1 MTFDEETLGAYVDGE
16 LDAAASAVIEATA
29 RTDQALAV
37 RIADAR
43 QVRSM
48 MSGAFASVVAEA
60 PPKRLIKAVAST
72 PKPAQALKS
81 AQAPKPYQAKV
92 IPFRKPAPPPAPS
105 QQPPPHWSRPVWGAM
120 AACLAVGIAVGVVA
134 PWESKTDTGL
144 SPSPLVVAALNTQA
158 SGPNAGP
165 VRIGLSFKAREGGYC
180 RTFAAGAT
188 AGLACRERGA
198 WTVKAAAPTAA
209 GDGAYQTASSQTPA
223 AVLDVVDTLIEGA
236 PLDAQAEA
244 KARKRRWR

>member
-1 MTFDEETLGAYVDGE
+1 MTFDDETLGAYVDGE

-29 RTDQALAV
+29 RTDQALAA

-43 QVRSM
+43 KLRST

-60 PPKRLIKAVAST
+60 PPERLIKAVAST
-72 PKPAQALKS
+72 PKPAEP
-81 AQAPKPYQAKV
+81 PKPAQAKV

-105 QQPPPHWSRPVWGAM
+105 QQPPPAQWSRPVWGAM

-134 PWESKTDTGL
+134 PWEPKTDTSL
-144 SPSPLVVAALNTQA
+144 SPSSLVVTALNTQA
-158 SGPNAGP
+158 SGPAAGP
-165 VRIGLSFKAREGGYC
+165 VRIGLSFKAKDGGYC
-180 RTFAAGAT
+180 RTFAAGST

-198 WTVKAAAPTAA
+198 WTVKAAAPTIAGSAA
-209 GDGAYQTASSQTPA
+209 DYQTASSQTPA
-223 AVLDVVDTLIEGA
+223 AVLDVVDAMIDGA

-244 KARKRRWR
+244 QARKRRWR

>member
-1 MTFDEETLGAYVDGE
+1 MTFDDETLGAYVDGE

-29 RTDQALAV
+29 RTDQVLAA

-43 QVRSM
+43 KLRST

-60 PPKRLIKAVAST
+60 PPERLIRAVASSPESAQG
-72 PKPAQALKS
+72 PKPA
-81 AQAPKPYQAKV
+81 QAKV
-92 IPFRKPAPPPAPS
+92 IPFRKPAAPPAPS
-105 QQPPPHWSRPVWGAM
+105 EQSPAQWSRPVWGAM

-134 PWESKTDTGL
+134 PWEPKTDTSL
-144 SPSPLVVAALNTQA
+144 SPGPLVVTALNSQA

-165 VRIGLSFKAREGGYC
+165 VRIGLSFKAKDGGYC

-198 WTVKAAAPTAA
+198 WTVKAAAPTTA
-209 GDGAYQTASSQTPA
+209 GDAAAYQTASSQTPA
-223 AVLDVVDTLIEGA
+223 AVLDVVDTMIDGA

-244 KARKRRWR
+244 QARKRRWR